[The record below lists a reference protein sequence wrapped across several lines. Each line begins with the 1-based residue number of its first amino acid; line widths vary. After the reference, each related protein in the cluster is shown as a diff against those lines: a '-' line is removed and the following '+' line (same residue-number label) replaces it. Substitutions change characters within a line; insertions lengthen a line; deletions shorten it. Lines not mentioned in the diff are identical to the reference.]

1 MNAEFLKGVRLFQG
15 LDNGQL
21 AEILMLGMVKDYK
34 KGAVIFE
41 EGAKGDRFYIVYT
54 GAVRISKIYQ
64 HMSEEA
70 LTIVGPGDFLGEMSF
85 FNEEQRSARAVAQE
99 DAQLLELRNADLR
112 SHLETRPDVALRF
125 LWAFCRTLSQRVRET
140 NEKFSALFA
149 ISRVF

>member
-15 LDNGQL
+15 LDNDQL

-41 EGAKGDRFYIVYT
+41 EGDKGDRFYIVYT

-64 HMSEEA
+64 HIGEEA
-70 LTIVGPGDFLGEMSF
+70 LTIIGSGDFLGEMSF

>member
-1 MNAEFLKGVRLFQG
+1 MNTEFLKGVGLFQG
-15 LDNGQL
+15 LNNDQL
-21 AEILMLGMVKDYK
+21 AEILMLGMVKDYE

-41 EGAKGDRFYIVYT
+41 EGAQGDRFYIVYT

-64 HMSEEA
+64 HMGEEA
-70 LTIVGPGDFLGEMSF
+70 LTIIGPGDFLGEMSF
-85 FNEEQRSARAVAQE
+85 FNEEQRSARAIAHE
-99 DAQLLELRNADLR
+99 DARLLELRNADLR
-112 SHLETRPDVALRF
+112 SHLEARPDVALRF

>member
-1 MNAEFLKGVRLFQG
+1 VNAEFLKGVRLFQG
-15 LDNGQL
+15 LDNDQL

-64 HMSEEA
+64 HIGEEA
-70 LTIVGPGDFLGEMSF
+70 LTIIGSGDFLGEMSF

>member
-15 LDNGQL
+15 LDNDQL
-21 AEILMLGMVKDYK
+21 AEILMLGIVKDYK
-34 KGAVIFE
+34 KDAVIFE

-64 HMSEEA
+64 HMGEEA
-70 LTIVGPGDFLGEMSF
+70 LTIIGPGDFLGEMSF